1 MNDNEQVYTLELV
14 NINNRR
20 VAKVHFEDICD
31 LRTRKDCRSIRE
43 KLFSEVSEGTLKD
56 EGVMLTLTNRI
67 SGVSVEREYS
77 SYSFFKDVRYYSNE
91 ITQLVNIIM
100 GYEEAEEVFIHD

>member
-1 MNDNEQVYTLELV
+1 MKEKEQAYALELA
-14 NINNRR
+14 NINNRK
-20 VAKVHFEDICD
+20 VAKIHFENIRD
-31 LRTRKDCRSIRE
+31 LRIRNDCQSIIE

-56 EGVMLTLTNRI
+56 EGVTLTLTNRI

-77 SYSFFKDVRYYSNE
+77 SYSVFKDIRYYTNE

-100 GYEEAEEVFIHD
+100 GYEEAEELFVHD